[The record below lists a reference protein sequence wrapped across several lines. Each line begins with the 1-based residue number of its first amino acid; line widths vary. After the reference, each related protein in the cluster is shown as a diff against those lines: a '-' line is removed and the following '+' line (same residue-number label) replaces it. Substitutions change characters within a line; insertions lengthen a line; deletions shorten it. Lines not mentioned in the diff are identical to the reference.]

1 MNFSAFSS
9 QDLGIKQGYLSRV
22 KPGQV
27 KPEFDQHLLLK
38 FLLDPKI
45 PQDNFFLTFSGPL
58 IFFQLSIMA
67 LGYVNSFKYSIKLLS
82 LHIQTQLNELS
93 RITKKG
99 SV

>member
-67 LGYVNSFKYSIKLLS
+67 LGYVNSFKYSIK
-82 LHIQTQLNELS
+82 IPVEKFIS
-93 RITKKG
+93 RFKTNWYF
-99 SV
+99 